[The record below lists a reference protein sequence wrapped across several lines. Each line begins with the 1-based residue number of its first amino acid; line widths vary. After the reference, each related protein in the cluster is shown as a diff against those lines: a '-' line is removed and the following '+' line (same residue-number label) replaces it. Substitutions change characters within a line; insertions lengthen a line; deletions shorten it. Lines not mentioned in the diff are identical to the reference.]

1 MKIERYDAVPRE
13 RNAAAAA
20 AAAARNL
27 SELVRETC
35 EREVQKIK
43 KEVGAAQSLHIN
55 LASSRSSVVSLK
67 ASRILRRILTNFCS
81 AYEFAA
87 CPQNE
92 SRYAPRSF
100 QRQLDPLK
108 DL

>member
-13 RNAAAAA
+13 RNAAA

-43 KEVGAAQSLHIN
+43 KEVGAAQCPLT
-55 LASSRSSVVSLK
+55 LPMVGALLSV
-67 ASRILRRILTNFCS
+67 
-81 AYEFAA
+81 
-87 CPQNE
+87 
-92 SRYAPRSF
+92 
-100 QRQLDPLK
+100 
-108 DL
+108 

>member
-13 RNAAAAA
+13 RNAAAA

-43 KEVGAAQSLHIN
+43 KEVGAAQCPLT
-55 LASSRSSVVSLK
+55 LPMVGALLSV
-67 ASRILRRILTNFCS
+67 
-81 AYEFAA
+81 
-87 CPQNE
+87 
-92 SRYAPRSF
+92 
-100 QRQLDPLK
+100 
-108 DL
+108 